1 MADQK
6 DDPVGIPDET
16 RLFRRID
23 PNQVVYDKDRKERRP
38 TSQNF
43 NDSKDGS
50 PMSVFAENV
59 AIAHGES
66 PGDFLRGRW
75 SGCYLAAVRAAAMRQ
90 HGQEVY
96 LDPHNQDPDD
106 RYASH
111 TAVLGRKDTKTRSK
125 LAKDYEWVVPPP
137 NRYEPEE

>member
-1 MADQK
+1 MAEQK
-6 DDPVGIPDET
+6 DDPVGIPDDT

-23 PNQVVYDKDRKERRP
+23 PHQVVYDKDRKERRP

-59 AIAHGES
+59 ATEHGET
-66 PGDFLRGRW
+66 PQDFLRGRW
-75 SGCYLAAVRAAAMRQ
+75 AGWCLAAVRAAAMRQ
-90 HGQEVY
+90 HRQEVY
-96 LDPHNQDPDD
+96 LDLHSQDPDD

-111 TAVLGRKDTKTRSK
+111 AAVRGRKDTKTRSR
-125 LAKDYEWVVPPP
+125 LGKDYEWIVPPP
-137 NRYEPEE
+137 NRYEPDN

>member
-111 TAVLGRKDTKTRSK
+111 TAV
-125 LAKDYEWVVPPP
+125 
-137 NRYEPEE
+137 